1 MSKAIALIAFMILLV
16 GCATNKTEVDLPWY
30 DDNIIITSTDD
41 DHIVTVEDK
50 KHSIKITVDT
60 KGSPSLVR
68 TILEY
73 SLIEGL
79 NTGTD

>member
-1 MSKAIALIAFMILLV
+1 MLRITVLILAILSFT